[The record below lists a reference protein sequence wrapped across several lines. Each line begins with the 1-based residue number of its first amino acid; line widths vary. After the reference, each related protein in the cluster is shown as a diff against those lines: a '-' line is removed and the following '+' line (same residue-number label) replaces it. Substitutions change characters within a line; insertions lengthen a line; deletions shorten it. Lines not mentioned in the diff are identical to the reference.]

1 MSLDDDSSS
10 HVACHHPV
18 WPLCL
23 AATLLQEACVV
34 HDMASA
40 VDYRRLARHA
50 AGVYFLAPDRG
61 DALHAAFLEAGE
73 ISGNG
78 SGRGVVGQPGPATV
92 DVAMGRTLVVPQALG
107 AHMLCVQLHTTIC
120 RAVLRMLYAMYHVLC
135 YVLHVTTCPCES
147 PPFAAFPCCPWSVQS
162 PPSSRI
168 ITLLYAASLKVM
180 LLFSVSRSCVTNR
193 WLQLT
198 TLHWPAP
205 STQWH

>member
-1 MSLDDDSSS
+1 M
-10 HVACHHPV
+10 
-18 WPLCL
+18 
-23 AATLLQEACVV
+23 

-78 SGRGVVGQPGPATV
+78 GGRGGVGQPGPATV

-120 RAVLRMLYAMYHVLC
+120 RAVLRMLYAMYHVRC

-162 PPSSRI
+162 PLIPHHQSSLRCL
-168 ITLLYAASLKVM
+168 TEGNAA
-180 LLFSVSRSCVTNR
+180 LFSFQELCDKPLAAADYIALASAFNTVALTGVPRFGAANRAAAYRIVTR
-193 WLQLT
+193 IDV
-198 TLHWPAP
+198 
-205 STQWH
+205 